1 MGFLRF
7 FGWLI
12 AIIGALYIGLGMS
25 SAVEGSLGSLPAP
38 VYGFIPLILGIIMA
52 LLGRPKYPPRY

>member
-12 AIIGALYIGLGMS
+12 GIIGALYVGLGMS
-25 SAVEGSLGSLPAP
+25 SAVGGTLGSLPAP
-38 VYGFIPLILGIIMA
+38 VYGFIPLILGIIMII
-52 LLGRPKYPPRY
+52 LGRPKYPH